1 MSATATLDNPTTD
14 PSAINEDGFTTPMV
28 AWERFDASAQRYLG
42 IGGSEFLARLDEGR
56 LDLDGNPPA
65 LPAGPPAGALRATP

>member
-1 MSATATLDNPTTD
+1 MSATATLDNPTMD

-56 LDLDGNPPA
+56 LDVVDA
-65 LPAGPPAGALRATP
+65 